1 MPQSASPGRDRRLFD
16 ESPEPTW
23 LYDEETLR
31 FLDVNRAAVAVYG
44 YTRNEF
50 LRLTINDLQAVSA
63 DRPRQPAGASLR
75 GEFRHQTKHGDQM
88 DVEVV
93 GSRLT
98 IDGRQTRLEIV
109 RDVSFD
115 LALESQLR
123 HAQNIETVGRVTG
136 GIAHDFN
143 NVLAAIVGHIEV
155 LSDYMAPGD
164 PRSAEVQAI
173 RDAAELAADL
183 TRQLVVFSSK
193 QRLQQTVLNL
203 NDVIERA
210 RTGLQRLMRDSI
222 ALETRPADAL
232 WSVNADAGQIF
243 QIVLNLV
250 VNARDAMP
258 DGGVVTL
265 ETANVTI
272 GPDVARRRSIEPGD
286 YVELSVTDTGT
297 GIPPQVRVR
306 LFEPF
311 FTTKDRHRGT
321 GLGLSTVYGIVRQ
334 SGGHV
339 DVRSAPGR
347 GTAFDIILPQVAAP
361 VPARAE
367 LSIGTALPRG
377 TETVL
382 VVEDEEAVRL
392 IVRRVLEAQ
401 GYAILEARDGNDAM
415 RVAAQRGDA
424 IDLVLSDVIMPGMGG
439 RELARSLATTRP
451 GLPILFMSGYNE
463 EGELA
468 GTGGDL
474 GDGVLAKPFTAETLA
489 RQVREALDGRPSPEP
504 ERGEQ
509 FA

>member
-1 MPQSASPGRDRRLFD
+1 MPQSASQDRGRRLFD

-50 LRLTINDLQAVSA
+50 LRLTIHDLQAASP
-63 DRPRQPAGASLR
+63 DRPRQAAGASLR
-75 GEFRHQTKHGDQM
+75 GEFRHETKNGDQI

-98 IDGRQTRLEIV
+98 IEGRQTRLEIV
-109 RDVSFD
+109 RDVSFE

-123 HAQNIETVGRVTG
+123 HAQNIETVGRLAG

-155 LSDYMAPGD
+155 LSDYFSPGD
-164 PRSAEVQAI
+164 PRSGEVQAI

-183 TRQLVVFSSK
+183 TRQLVAFSSK
-193 QRLQQTVLNL
+193 QRLQRTVVNL

-222 ALETRPADAL
+222 VLETRPADRL
-232 WSVNADAGQIF
+232 WPVNADAGQIF

-250 VNARDAMP
+250 VNARDAML

-272 GPDVARRRSIEPGD
+272 GPDVARRRSVDPGD

-297 GIPPQVRVR
+297 GIPPEIRVR

-321 GLGLSTVYGIVRQ
+321 GLGLSTVYGIVKQ
-334 SGGHV
+334 SGGHIIV
-339 DVRSAPGR
+339 DSEVGR
-347 GTAFDIILPQVAAP
+347 GSKFVIYLPATAMSQ
-361 VPARAE
+361 E
-367 LSIGTALPRG
+367 TALAEPTRG
-377 TETVL
+377 ERGSETVL
-382 VVEDEEAVRL
+382 VVEGDKSVQSLIGNVLRRRGYNLLVAQDGADAVRL
-392 IVRRVLEAQ
+392 ADEHKA
-401 GYAILEARDGNDAM
+401 
-415 RVAAQRGDA
+415 A
-424 IDLVLSDVIMPGMGG
+424 IDLLITSAPDSTTGAEVVTAVRARRPDTRVLY
-439 RELARSLATTRP
+439 LQ
-451 GLPILFMSGYNE
+451 
-463 EGELA
+463 
-468 GTGGDL
+468 
-474 GDGVLAKPFTAETLA
+474 KPFRPAALVKSVRSALA
-489 RQVREALDGRPSPEP
+489 AQKAG
-504 ERGEQ
+504 
-509 FA
+509 

>member
-1 MPQSASPGRDRRLFD
+1 VKDARPMPQSASPDRDRRLFD

-31 FLDVNRAAVAVYG
+31 FLDVNRAALAVYG
-44 YTRNEF
+44 YARDEF
-50 LRLTINDLQAVSA
+50 LQLTIDDLQAANA
-63 DRPRQPAGASLR
+63 DRRSQEAGASLR
-75 GEFRHQTKHGDQM
+75 GEFRHQTKNGDQI

-109 RDVSFD
+109 RDVSFQ

-123 HAQNIETVGRVTG
+123 HAQNIETVGRLAG

-155 LSDYMAPGD
+155 LSDYLAPGD

-203 NDVIERA
+203 NDVVERA
-210 RTGLQRLMRDSI
+210 RTGLERLMRDSI
-222 ALETRPADAL
+222 VLETRPAEHL

-258 DGGVVTL
+258 DGGTVTL

-286 YVELSVTDTGT
+286 YVELSVQDTGT
-297 GIPPQVRVR
+297 GMPPEVRVR

-311 FTTKDRHRGT
+311 FTTKDRRRGT
-321 GLGLSTVYGIVRQ
+321 GLGLSTVYGIVKQ
-334 SGGHV
+334 TGGHILV
-339 DVRSAPGR
+339 DSEVGR
-347 GTAFDIILPQVAAP
+347 GSKFVIYLPATAAP
-361 VPARAE
+361 QAAAVVEPARGE
-367 LSIGTALPRG
+367 RG
-377 TETVL
+377 SETVL
-382 VVEDEEAVRL
+382 VVENDQSVQTLIGNVLRRRGYHLLVAQDSTDAVRVAEEHDGAIHL
-392 IVRRVLEAQ
+392 VITSASASTTDVEVAPAVRSHRPDTRVLYLQKPFTPGGLLKKVRA
-401 GYAILEARDGNDAM
+401 ALEAR
-415 RVAAQRGDA
+415 
-424 IDLVLSDVIMPGMGG
+424 
-439 RELARSLATTRP
+439 
-451 GLPILFMSGYNE
+451 
-463 EGELA
+463 
-468 GTGGDL
+468 
-474 GDGVLAKPFTAETLA
+474 
-489 RQVREALDGRPSPEP
+489 
-504 ERGEQ
+504 
-509 FA
+509 